1 MDCHFQICFAF
12 CSPVNHLFLSLKL
25 LYWGKFMKLRWHC
38 WKVSYTMV
46 WSLIY
51 NMYNVYI
58 FVHSPPAWV
67 SLSWELKK
75 SSTGLQMFFFCLFCI
90 LEYFHFMD
98 KIVMGQ
104 INFKSNITL
113 LSPSQLLH
121 ELFGEFLSIGSSP
134 CLVRLQLPPPSPGRD
149 SNTITR
155 PLGKPWCSRSL
166 RSPCK
171 FCQVGC

>member
-1 MDCHFQICFAF
+1 
-12 CSPVNHLFLSLKL
+12 
-25 LYWGKFMKLRWHC
+25 
-38 WKVSYTMV
+38 
-46 WSLIY
+46 
-51 NMYNVYI
+51 
-58 FVHSPPAWV
+58 
-67 SLSWELKK
+67 
-75 SSTGLQMFFFCLFCI
+75 
-90 LEYFHFMD
+90 
-98 KIVMGQ
+98 MGQ

-171 FCQVGC
+171 FCQVGGQPLWGTSRLCLHCILCTRFTEHLLSHGDVADVPEGSLALRADKAFCMSRPTWKECNMGSFSDPLLVLSIKTKM